1 VTVTARDIAYN
12 KSYYLM
18 RIKAYSLLKI
28 KLSSIQMR
36 YWYKF
41 LLRAAITEAAEN
53 SPQ

>member
-1 VTVTARDIAYN
+1 MTVTARDIAYN

-36 YWYKF
+36 YWYTF
-41 LLRAAITEAAEN
+41 FLRAAITEAAEN